1 MVDTGDTRGA
11 LPPPEAMNFTPCPV
25 EQERVSP
32 GAPWPS
38 VCPESLVKYNVEH
51 GFLFGFGLLLLG
63 FLFLFL
69 SLSLSLF
76 FFFFLIITILQKK
89 KLKGSCVSAFEC

>member
-1 MVDTGDTRGA
+1 MCGLNLQMRGGGVDPGDTRGA

-69 SLSLSLF
+69 SLSLSLSF
-76 FFFFLIITILQKK
+76 FFY
-89 KLKGSCVSAFEC
+89 

>member
-1 MVDTGDTRGA
+1 MRIKPADAGGGGRVDTGDTRGA
-11 LPPPEAMNFTPCPV
+11 LPTPEAMNLTPCPV

-69 SLSLSLF
+69 SLSLSLSF
-76 FFFFLIITILQKK
+76 FFY
-89 KLKGSCVSAFEC
+89 E